1 MAENN
6 LNPSQLKLALNANTT
21 HNISADQCFLVNS
34 DFNSRFC
41 ARYREYTYFI
51 HNRGEIDPFAHRYSW
66 HIPYI
71 LNIEKMQDIKH
82 YFIGEQNYQYL
93 ANRSD
98 ADNFVRNV
106 HFLRIKKFRHFIII
120 NIRANGFLRGMV
132 RNIVG
137 LLIAYAK
144 NGLKIADIED
154 IINGGRMSNFKA
166 PARGL
171 FLSNV
176 NYAFLRSYY

>member
-6 LNPSQLKLALNANTT
+6 LSPSQLKLALNANTT
-21 HNISADQCFLVNS
+21 HNISADQCFLITS
-34 DFNSRFC
+34 DFNSRFY

-51 HNRGEIDPFAHRYSW
+51 HNRCEIDPFAHRYSW
-66 HIPYI
+66 HIPYF
-71 LNIEKMQDIKH
+71 LNVEKMHDIKH
-82 YFIGEQNYQYL
+82 YFIGEQDYKYL
-93 ANRSD
+93 ANRPDTDS
-98 ADNFVRNV
+98 FVRNV

-137 LLIAYAK
+137 LLAAYAK
-144 NGLKIADIED
+144 NGLKITDIKD
-154 IINGGRMSNFKA
+154 IISGERISNLKA

-176 NYAFLRSYY
+176 NYSFKELR